1 MRSFGRAYSKSVLRR
16 SSGMTSFSLAM
27 RRSYCSAAD
36 RSSGVFLMAWKRRG
50 RVQSNCSAPSSQ
62 SKKLPSSLMKV
73 LRRAWSHPFLEIA
86 AKRQGPSPEHTIDL
100 VAPAIRQFGEVECQV
115 VSSAESFVGEVTP
128 DRIKLVEPSAS
139 PGLEVSVGLSERSLD
154 E

>member
-1 MRSFGRAYSKSVLRR
+1 MRSFGRAHSKSVLRR

-62 SKKLPSSLMKV
+62 SKKLPSSLMRFFAELGAMRFWRL
-73 LRRAWSHPFLEIA
+73 LRSVRGRCLN
-86 AKRQGPSPEHTIDL
+86 
-100 VAPAIRQFGEVECQV
+100 
-115 VSSAESFVGEVTP
+115 TP
-128 DRIKLVEPSAS
+128 
-139 PGLEVSVGLSERSLD
+139 
-154 E
+154 